1 MTMQQMKHRQSQAGL
16 SLIELMIAMT
26 IGLLIMAGL
35 ANLFVQSKQSFR
47 QDNLIS
53 RMQEDAR
60 FAMSQLYSDISMAGF
75 FGPMESVSIVNEGT
89 VPTTAPFDTYGNP
102 LYALDNVASA
112 VALDWTA
119 ALDDVVPG
127 TDAISVRR
135 VEGDTTAVGDLAAGT
150 YYLETNGQSGNI
162 VLGSE
167 APSGMANATYW
178 EYVPSIWY
186 IRSWCRSG
194 DGVPSLVRR
203 YRDSSGVVTDCMAAG
218 IEDLQIEYGLDTDGD
233 LVAESYQSTDI
244 TNANAQQLAA
254 VRIHMLSRSV
264 DPDRQYNNTRT
275 YDIANAAT
283 YTPADSFYRRVYT
296 TTVQT
301 RNPTGFRALTF
312 NPAANN

>member
-1 MTMQQMKHRQSQAGL
+1 MTMQQMKHTQSQAGM

-60 FAMSQLYSDISMAGF
+60 FAMNQLSSDVGMAGF

-102 LYALDNVASA
+102 LYALDNVTGA
-112 VALDWTA
+112 VSLDWA
-119 ALDDVVPG
+119 ASLDDAVPG
-127 TDAISVRR
+127 TDAISIRR
-135 VEGDTTAVGDLAAGT
+135 VEGDTTDVGDLVSGL
-150 YYLETNGQSGNI
+150 YYLETNGQTGNI
-162 VLGSE
+162 IAGSE
-167 APSGMANATYW
+167 GASGMPNATYW
-178 EYVPSIWY
+178 EYQPSIWY

-194 DGVPSLVRR
+194 DGIPSLVRR
-203 YRDSSGVVTDCMAAG
+203 YRDSTGIVTDCMAAG
-218 IEDLQIEYGLDTDGD
+218 IQDLQLEFGLDTNGD
-233 LVAESYQSTDI
+233 LVAESYQSTNI
-244 TNANAQQLAA
+244 TNSNAQQMAA
-254 VRIHMLSRSV
+254 VRIHILSRSV
-264 DPDRQYNNTRT
+264 DPDRQYTNTRT
-275 YDIANAAT
+275 YNIANATA
-283 YTPADSFYRRVYT
+283 YTPNDSFYRRVYT